1 MGVSDWA
8 GRWVASCPAAAAA
21 AAGDAEFLRTA
32 LPLPSFT
39 VGTAL
44 YSESE
49 YEPCSTDSKAR
60 GAATTGAG
68 MRATTRARMTTLT
81 SVVSVEREAMTVFVF
96 AFLWKEDGGWGMN
109 GVGLVSVFV
118 WRAGSGGV

>member
-1 MGVSDWA
+1 
-8 GRWVASCPAAAAA
+8 
-21 AAGDAEFLRTA
+21 
-32 LPLPSFT
+32 
-39 VGTAL
+39 
-44 YSESE
+44 
-49 YEPCSTDSKAR
+49 
-60 GAATTGAG
+60 
-68 MRATTRARMTTLT
+68 MTTLT